1 MNAHIGLYFPHF
13 HFPDDEWIKV
23 SALYWDKMYRI
34 VPYSYD
40 KLHDSPAVQE
50 LSKGESPFVN
60 ILRPEKYFDDLEKI
74 KVDFLSLI
82 EQHTKELV
90 KYYAVENRD
99 AWPNDPYTVKN
110 SPDGNPKL
118 AYLHSDKVENEL
130 REVLLKTGLG
140 TPRTDSGPDYM
151 WIGMHPRL
159 VNVYMAALAETLARH
174 EPFNANPVT
183 NDPINYFAVGGFTFE
198 RLAQVLLEDANIIP
212 GKISKDEIESR
223 LAVLAIKGTM
233 PKNIQ
238 DVPIEKILAL
248 RETQAG
254 EFGQF
259 QALIE
264 SVVAELP
271 NVTEAE
277 AGPFINDYLEAE
289 YKKKIRP
296 KLATLEHT
304 MNSLGLETIPTIFN
318 LEIKIPPLLAGLGT
332 AGGLAVISPV
342 LGATAAV
349 AFALLKVFSD
359 GRNALEKSVEN
370 SDVAYLLHVK
380 EDLAPKDSLEWL
392 SSRARKVM
400 FGV

>member
-1 MNAHIGLYFPHF
+1 MSANIGLYFPYF
-13 HFPDDEWIKV
+13 HFPSDEWIKL

-40 KLHDSPAVQE
+40 KLHDSPVVQE
-50 LSKGESPFVN
+50 FSKGDHPFVD
-60 ILRPEKYFDDLEKI
+60 ILRPEQYFEDLEKI
-74 KVDFLSLI
+74 KIAFLSLI

-90 KYYAVENRD
+90 KNYSVENRH
-99 AWPNDPYTVKN
+99 AWPNDPYTAKN

-118 AYLHSDKVENEL
+118 AYLHSDKIENEL
-130 REVLLKTGLG
+130 KEVLVKRGLG

-159 VNVYMAALAETLARH
+159 VSVYMAALAETLARH
-174 EPFNANPVT
+174 EPFNANPIT

-198 RLAQVLLEDANIIP
+198 RLAQVLLEDANITP
-212 GKISKDEIESR
+212 KKISKDEIESR
-223 LAVLAIKGTM
+223 LAVIAVKATM

-238 DVPIEKILAL
+238 DVPIDKILAL
-248 RETQAG
+248 RGAHAA

-259 QALIE
+259 QGLIE
-264 SVVAELP
+264 SMVAELP

-289 YKKKIRP
+289 YQKKIKP
-296 KLATLEHT
+296 KLDKLEDT
-304 MNSLGLETIPTIFN
+304 MNSLGLETIPTMFN
-318 LEIKIPPLLAGLGT
+318 LEVKIPPLLAGVGA
-332 AGGLAVISPV
+332 AGGLAVLNPA
-342 LGATAAV
+342 LGATAVV

-359 GRNALEKSVEN
+359 GRNAIEKGIEN

-380 EDLAPKDSLEWL
+380 EDLAPMNSLEWL
-392 SSRARKVM
+392 ESRARKVM
-400 FGV
+400 FGI